1 MMMCWGSSSTGALS
15 RAMARVGLEELIGD
29 VAQDGSA
36 ARGDAALSD
45 QGKEANEELTE
56 VDGAGELGELG
67 KEVGGE
73 VLRVA
78 ARLRRGGG
86 VAETEM
92 VRTKSRVRL

>member
-1 MMMCWGSSSTGALS
+1 
-15 RAMARVGLEELIGD
+15 MARGVEELVGD
-29 VAQDGSA
+29 VAQDCSA
-36 ARGDAALSD
+36 ARGHAALGD

-56 VDGAGELGELG
+56 VDGAGDLGELG
-67 KEVGGE
+67 KKVGGE

-78 ARLRRGGG
+78 ARLRGGGG